1 MIVTLLDKRCDDFA
15 ATFAPNR
22 STAQISILWGKITL
36 AINTQ
41 HGTSVEALAVRQKYS
56 ALKREFSAIRLAE
69 QATGNDKVVLYPSYW
84 DEAVSAFG
92 DKDGLGHHD
101 YAFCSTL
108 DSAGM
113 NSDSDTA
120 SSATAKRQ
128 AVIDTEISR
137 QRSKRQKKLDIGQSL
152 VALGDS
158 LASGMRSLARPV
170 ASEDSESG
178 KLLTA
183 IGQLNASV
191 EMNTKTQNDLQVLV
205 QNSTL
210 VQEEL
215 LRFLRRD
222 V

>member
-1 MIVTLLDKRCDDFA
+1 M
-15 ATFAPNR
+15 
-22 STAQISILWGKITL
+22 
-36 AINTQ
+36 
-41 HGTSVEALAVRQKYS
+41 EALAVRQKYS